1 MNDITYT
8 TTEFQDL
15 IEVDDVFDG
24 IPPVNKRF
32 LKAWEEVRSLGYFF
46 IFRIFYAAFMI
57 PVNWKITSKKWK
69 NLNPF

>member
-1 MNDITYT
+1 MTIALKKWLQLPFQTMIWPIITISYTMNDITYT

-32 LKAWEEVRSLGYFF
+32 LKA
-46 IFRIFYAAFMI
+46 
-57 PVNWKITSKKWK
+57 
-69 NLNPF
+69 